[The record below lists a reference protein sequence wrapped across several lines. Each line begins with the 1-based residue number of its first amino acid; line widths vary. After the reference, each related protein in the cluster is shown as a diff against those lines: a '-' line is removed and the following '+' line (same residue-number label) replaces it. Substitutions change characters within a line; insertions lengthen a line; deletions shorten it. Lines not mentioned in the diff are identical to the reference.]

1 MHSCDKISMI
11 VILYEYGMTKESED
25 IVMKRLIAAGLALVM
40 TLSLAACK
48 DKSAKDTESKKET
61 TKEAETLIY
70 NPADYVSLG
79 EYENIP
85 VTITGDYDTSEAA
98 VKAYIGDQLDAL
110 GYIEDKSADTVKKDS
125 IVNVDYTG
133 LKDGVAFQGGTATD
147 QKIDVGNNSA
157 ADGTTGFIDGFTD
170 GLVGAKVGDTV
181 DCEVTFPEDY
191 SAAELAGQK
200 VVFRFTVNYICKKVT
215 ADTKLTD
222 EFVKENFKYDTVEEF
237 ETAMKEELEENVN
250 SQKTSDI
257 RSAVINTVV
266 SNATIKGYPEAIINQ
281 RKEAYLESYTTQ
293 YGGYDNFEAQMKSY
307 GMDMDEFMKE
317 MEDGIKTNLETEMV
331 FGLIADNLGLTL
343 DEDGFKE
350 YCQNMMLNNGV
361 ESLEQLYGNYGGS
374 SAQGEAYL
382 RRIYVCNKAV
392 EYCVD
397 HVGEVTIETAQ

>member
-1 MHSCDKISMI
+1 
-11 VILYEYGMTKESED
+11 
-25 IVMKRLIAAGLALVM
+25 MKRLVAAGLALAM

-48 DKSAKDTESKKET
+48 DKDASVEKGGKT
-61 TKEAETLIY
+61 TAKEAETIIY
-70 NPADYVSLG
+70 NPADYVTLG
-79 EYENIP
+79 EYENVP
-85 VTITGDYDTSEAA
+85 VTITGDYDTSEEA
-98 VKAYIGDQLDAL
+98 VKAYIGEQLDAL
-110 GYIEDKSADTVKKDS
+110 GFIEDKSADTVKKDS

-147 QKIDVGNNSA
+147 QKIDVGNNSS
-157 ADGTTGFIDGFTD
+157 ADGTTGFIEGFTD

-191 SAAELAGQK
+191 SATDLAGQQ
-200 VVFRFTVNYICKKVT
+200 VIFRFTVNYICKKVT

-222 EFVKENFKYDTVEEF
+222 DFVKENFDYDTVDAF

-266 SNATIKGYPEAIINQ
+266 SNATINGYPDAVVNQ

-293 YGGYDNFEAQMKSY
+293 YGGYDNFEAQMQSY
-307 GMDMDEFMKE
+307 GMDMDSFLQE
-317 MEDGIKTNLETEMV
+317 MESGIKTNLETEMV
-331 FGLIADNLGLTL
+331 FGLIADKLGLTL
-343 DEDGFKE
+343 DEDGFSE
-350 YCQNMMLNNGV
+350 YCQNMMLNNSIS
-361 ESLEQLYGNYGGS
+361 SLDELYGNYGGS
-374 SAQGEAYL
+374 TAQGESYL

-397 HVGEVTIETAQ
+397 HVGEVTIEPAQDAE